1 MKPEAGIRQRDLVG
15 KKIAF
20 ADSEVETKYTLPF
33 VDATWGVPFVVVDR
47 LGGPPGIAAVRFD
60 FDGRRMHTPASVHAL
75 HPIESMPVD
84 SFASL
89 VHFDPWWAF
98 RGVGGVDQAWLSAI
112 YATNIARA
120 FHHEGKAFKIHDLRF
135 AHGMVRLEAVV
146 AKDELFRTTE
156 FHVGEINLL
165 ALRPRPKIEASPA
178 IAASTAKAL

>member
-20 ADSEVETKYTLPF
+20 ADSEVDTKYTLPF
-33 VDATWGVPFVVVDR
+33 VDATWGVPFIVIDR
-47 LGGPPGIAAVRFD
+47 LGGPPGIAAIRFD

-98 RGVGGVDQAWLSAI
+98 RGVGGVDRAWLSAI
-112 YATNIARA
+112 FATNIARP
-120 FHHEGKAFKIHDLRF
+120 FHHEGKVFKIHDLRF
-135 AHGMVRLEAVV
+135 AQGMDRLVALI
-146 AKDELFRTTE
+146 AKDELFRTRE
-156 FHVGEINLL
+156 FHTGGIDLL
-165 ALRPRPKIEASPA
+165 ALRASPRVGPSPA
-178 IAASTAKAL
+178 VAASSAKAL